1 VPCSERLA
9 RRYAGALIGFVMREP
24 HHCAD
29 ELTAQDIITRLKR
42 K

>member
-1 VPCSERLA
+1 MAWGDDCLFCKC
-9 RRYAGALIGFVMREP
+9 IGVLLGK